1 MLPMMWFLEW
11 VEKNQW
17 IYLLLFCLGVVCAII
32 SDFLLRKK
40 ILENISNSDYY
51 LEYGESSFKRY
62 YVEQRR
68 KDIVMLVFSCIVII
82 GFIIFY
88 LYYKK
93 NEDIVSNDN
102 FTKFMLGYF
111 AFSAVFAFFR
121 KDAFIRIVY
130 AIPTF
135 SLFMAISDNQQR
147 QSNTYIGHISSS
159 GNVNVT
165 KTGGETIG
173 FLGFL
178 IGFPL
183 FLIKITII
191 LLYLFLSVLCVSTYV
206 LFIYPLVIVYSSK
219 KIKSYN

>member
-40 ILENISNSDYY
+40 IIENISNSDYY

-88 LYYKK
+88 LYSYYLFASY
-93 NEDIVSNDN
+93 N
-102 FTKFMLGYF
+102 LYF
-111 AFSAVFAFFR
+111 HYQQNLLHFYILLRNIYHSSQVVFVF
-121 KDAFIRIVY
+121 
-130 AIPTF
+130 
-135 SLFMAISDNQQR
+135 
-147 QSNTYIGHISSS
+147 
-159 GNVNVT
+159 
-165 KTGGETIG
+165 
-173 FLGFL
+173 
-178 IGFPL
+178 
-183 FLIKITII
+183 
-191 LLYLFLSVLCVSTYV
+191 LLYLLQAINL
-206 LFIYPLVIVYSSK
+206 
-219 KIKSYN
+219 